1 MSVALATAGSR
12 AECYD
17 SKWNQ
22 QKPLQPRAALLLT
35 WYVCCVKA
43 AACPADLHA
52 SAERLAVHTHHTTTT
67 VLTISMLSEAARIE
81 SVLSRSRLV
90 A

>member
-1 MSVALATAGSR
+1 MSAALATAGSR

-17 SKWNQ
+17 SKWSQ
-22 QKPLQPRAALLLT
+22 QKPLQLRAALLLT
-35 WYVCCVKA
+35 WHVCCVKA